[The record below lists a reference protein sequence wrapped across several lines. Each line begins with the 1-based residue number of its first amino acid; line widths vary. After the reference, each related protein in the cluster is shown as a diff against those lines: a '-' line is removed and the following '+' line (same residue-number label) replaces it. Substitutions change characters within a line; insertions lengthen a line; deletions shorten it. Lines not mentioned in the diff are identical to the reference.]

1 MNFWTSQSIIFLIL
15 GTAHLVVSILCLQA
29 GEIDIFQSQWL
40 GGIFELV
47 LAIGFLIKGEL
58 SL

>member
-29 GEIDIFQSQWL
+29 GSIDIFQSQWL

-47 LAIGFLIKGEL
+47 LGMGFLIKGEL
-58 SL
+58 SS